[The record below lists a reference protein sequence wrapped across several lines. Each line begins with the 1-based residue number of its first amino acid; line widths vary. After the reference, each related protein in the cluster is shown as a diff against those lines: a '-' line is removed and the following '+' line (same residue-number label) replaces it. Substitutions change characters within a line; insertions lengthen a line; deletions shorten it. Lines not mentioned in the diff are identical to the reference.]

1 MQLAIFIY
9 ILTMMLLW
17 QIAGNFATTMQRPE
31 VVSSAERTLW
41 GKNSIFTLIG
51 LILGK
56 SLWLFTLAYP
66 IYWAITQSILQAII
80 LFIVGNVAAILFAG
94 LIKKLLSV
102 PEIILVY
109 LGIVLCPFLM
119 VGIWFVRV

>member
-9 ILTMMLLW
+9 LLTMMLLW
-17 QIAGNFATTMQRPE
+17 QIAGNFTTTIQRPE
-31 VVSSAERTLW
+31 DVSSAERSLW
-41 GKNSIFTLIG
+41 GKNGVFTFIG

-56 SLWLFTLAYP
+56 ALWVVALAYP

-80 LFIVGNVAAILFAG
+80 LLILGNIAAIVFAA
-94 LIKKLLSV
+94 LIKKLLSI

-109 LGIVLCPFLM
+109 LGIVLCPFLI
-119 VGIWFVRV
+119 VGIWFIRV